1 LIGLTALALA
11 AVAALVAAAI
21 MLVWAAGFGVF
32 FAFEPMV
39 GPAWAAAIVVGIDL
53 LVILIGFGIARLMHN
68 AKERKEEKEEAQQQ
82 EEAPSLVGL
91 FADAIKDRPIT
102 ALLVSAVTGFV
113 AVKNPKIFR
122 DLVGDV
128 LRGGRG

>member
-1 LIGLTALALA
+1 MIGVTALALA

-21 MLVWAAGFGVF
+21 MLVWATGFAVF
-32 FAFEPMV
+32 YGFEPMV
-39 GPAWAAAIVVGIDL
+39 GPAWAAAIVVGVDL
-53 LVILIGFGIARLMHN
+53 LAMLLGFGIARLRHHI
-68 AKERKEEKEEAQQQ
+68 KEHKEEIEQQQ
-82 EEAPSLVGL
+82 QKDESPSLVGL

-122 DLVGDV
+122 DLVSDV
-128 LRGGRG
+128 LRGGKG

>member
-1 LIGLTALALA
+1 
-11 AVAALVAAAI
+11 
-21 MLVWAAGFGVF
+21 MLVWAAGFALYFG
-32 FAFEPMV
+32 FEPLV
-39 GPAWAAAIVVGIDL
+39 GPAWAAAIVVGVDL
-53 LVILIGFGIARLMHN
+53 LVIAIGFGIARLMHA
-68 AKERKEEKEEAQQQ
+68 AKERKEDQEAKKQ
-82 EEAPSLVGL
+82 EDESPSLVGL

-128 LRGGRG
+128 LTGGRK